1 MRRSGPRGAPPG
13 RDRARVA
20 ADTLGRVSR
29 GRTAKVLTHRHDGAA
44 VNRHYAR
51 EELAAAHGAAPTGG
65 VRSAEA
71 RP

>member
-1 MRRSGPRGAPPG
+1 
-13 RDRARVA
+13 VA

-29 GRTAKVLTHRHDGAA
+29 GRTAKPPTEAFPLEVLAA
-44 VNRHYAR
+44 LPDTVTDEQRLCYAS

-65 VRSAEA
+65 ARSAEA

>member
-1 MRRSGPRGAPPG
+1 M
-13 RDRARVA
+13 A